1 MNLTYTYHAH
11 RPIEGMKALRD
22 EHARCV
28 ALWDQCVD
36 IDRAHERALDAAMR
50 SDAEYAAAADAVSS
64 LRARLAEAPRLDRRE
79 IFRELRAARATM
91 WAQAAKWRKARP
103 DEARALERDR
113 QTAVKLA
120 RQESDA
126 WWPNY
131 NSVIARYEAARQVA
145 RQFGRHLRHHDPL
158 RDDGMLCVQIQ
169 RTRTGLGASP
179 AEIETGLSMLS
190 IRDGALTM
198 RVDAAGNTV
207 SGPVVMHRQLP
218 PECRVKAAQ
227 LTWRLKV
234 NDTRW
239 ALHLQIA
246 DVRPAEP
253 PRYTRSGTLTL
264 NWEEQAGGGL
274 QVAQVGNDR
283 LVLPSRWMA
292 RMDRVE
298 VLASWLDQSRSR
310 MLTARPDCAGIM
322 DLPVRS
328 MLSAILERYS
338 AATAPPPIHPP
349 VGEHAMETIRQW
361 ADEAAGSGDILA
373 WRRWWKHVWQAR
385 LHLLDRLLGERRE
398 MYRLWAGRM
407 ALEYPDLALD
417 DVRLDRVAKAQRF
430 TAENSLRQ
438 RAAAHLLRH
447 ELIHQARK
455 RGCRVTASGRVIVG
469 DDHAK
474 TGAWQRRIAGRKER
488 SQQPQESGPASA
500 A

>member
-11 RPIEGMKALRD
+11 QPIEGWEALRA

-50 SDAEYAAAADAVSS
+50 GDAEYAAAAATVDA
-64 LRARLAEAPRLDRRE
+64 LRERLTDAPKAERRE
-79 IFRELRAARATM
+79 IFRELRAARSAM
-91 WAQAAKWRKARP
+91 WAQAAKWRKAHP
-103 DEARALERDR
+103 DEARVFERDR
-113 QTAVKLA
+113 QAAVKVA
-120 RQESDA
+120 RQESPA

-131 NSVIARYEAARQVA
+131 NSVIARYEAARQTV
-145 RQFGRHLRHHDPL
+145 RQLGRHLRHHDPL

-169 RTRTGLGASP
+169 RTRTGLGAAP
-179 AEIETGLSMLS
+179 AEVEAGLSMLS
-190 IRDGALTM
+190 IRDGMLTM

-207 SGPVVMHRQLP
+207 CCPVIMHRPLP

-253 PRYTRSGTLTL
+253 PRYTRSGTLAL
-264 NWEEQAGGGL
+264 NWEKQAGGGL
-274 QVAQVGNDR
+274 QVAQIGNDR

-292 RMDRVE
+292 RMDRVDA
-298 VLASWLDQSRSR
+298 LASWLDQSQSR
-310 MLTARPDCAGIM
+310 MLATRPDCAGIL

-328 MLSAILERYS
+328 MLSVILERYS
-338 AATAPPPIHPP
+338 AAAAPPPIRPP

-361 ADEAAGSGDILA
+361 ADEAAGNGDILA

-385 LHLLDRLLGERRE
+385 LHLWDRLLGERRE
-398 MYRLWAGRM
+398 LYRLWAGRM
-407 ALEYPDLALD
+407 VLEYPDLTLD
-417 DVRLDRVAKAQRF
+417 DVRLDRIAKAQRF
-430 TAENSLRQ
+430 TDENSLRQ
-438 RAAAHLLRH
+438 RAATHLLRQ

-474 TGAWQRRIAGRKER
+474 TGAWQRRMAGRKER
-488 SQQPQESGPASA
+488 SQQAQESGPASTL
-500 A
+500 